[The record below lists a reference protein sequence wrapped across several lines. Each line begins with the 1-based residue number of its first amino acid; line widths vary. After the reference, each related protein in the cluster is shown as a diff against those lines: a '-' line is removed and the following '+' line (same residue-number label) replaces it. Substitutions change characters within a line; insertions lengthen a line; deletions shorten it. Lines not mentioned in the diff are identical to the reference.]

1 MSGSCSAVSRRR
13 WRPISDPTLPGRGWQ
28 IFVGV
33 ISLIAGVVVIAS
45 PFESIL
51 TLAIVV
57 GISLIVIGVFEVV
70 SAFGIRKAAKNGV
83 RELTRTVGAGRAI
96 GAMTEPQPPQY
107 PQYPQYPPP
116 YPPPPGG
123 GYPGGYP
130 PPPPGTLFGVHPT
143 ARRAEERA
151 GHRRVGRRDHRA
163 VLGCRR
169 HRARR
174 RRHHSRRSSAWQ
186 RAKRGEATNGG
197 IAIAGIVL
205 GILSIIEA
213 IVVIVLSVWV
223 FNEVGGTDYVDC
235 LSKAG
240 SDQDAVQQCVD
251 QFQDRVEN
259 QFSVTLTT
267 PAPATP

>member
-1 MSGSCSAVSRRR
+1 
-13 WRPISDPTLPGRGWQ
+13 
-28 IFVGV
+28 
-33 ISLIAGVVVIAS
+33 
-45 PFESIL
+45 
-51 TLAIVV
+51 
-57 GISLIVIGVFEVV
+57 
-70 SAFGIRKAAKNGV
+70 
-83 RELTRTVGAGRAI
+83 
-96 GAMTEPQPPQY
+96 MTEPQPPQY

-116 YPPPPGG
+116 PGG

-130 PPPPGTLFGVHPT
+130 PPPPAPYSGFTPPPVGPKNGLGIAALVVAIIALFSV
-143 ARRAEERA
+143 
-151 GHRRVGRRDHRA
+151 VGGI
-163 VLGCRR
+163 VLGVVAIILGVLGLQ
-169 HRARR
+169 RAR
-174 RRHHSRRSSAWQ
+174 
-186 RAKRGEATNGG
+186 RGEATNGG

-213 IVVIVLSVWV
+213 IVVIVLSVWA

-240 SDQDAVQQCVD
+240 SDQDAVQQCAD